1 MAQSDVKPI
10 ITHFHKWM
18 KENGYSVSQILN
30 LLPHALKDNYP
41 QHMFEAKLQ
50 EFGYTP
56 LDKKGFFDV
65 IQADGKPGQ
74 VSIPKL

>member
-18 KENGYSVSQILN
+18 KENNYSVAQIFKLQS
-30 LLPHALKDNYP
+30 HQLKDNYP
-41 QHMFEAKLQ
+41 QNQFEEKLV

-56 LDKKGFFDV
+56 LDK
-65 IQADGKPGQ
+65 
-74 VSIPKL
+74 